1 MDEFKLAFISSSSNS
16 AETWHMEKK
25 KRKEEKLLNI
35 TSFFEWMVYC
45 YWWFK
50 IITII
55 VIINM
60 DMMIKNIKGSG
71 GKWMANLRFS
81 SVPLHP
87 LKPITILK
95 NVNQYS
101 WLSFFLGEH
110 FHVIPYEQW
119 FNDFDGYMVCN
130 LHDKLRT
137 CYASKV
143 GLKN

>member
-16 AETWHMEKK
+16 AETWHKEQK

-35 TSFFEWMVYC
+35 TSLFEWMVYC

-60 DMMIKNIKGSG
+60 EMMIKIIKGSG
-71 GKWMANLRFS
+71 GEWMANLRFS

-87 LKPITILK
+87 LKPKTI
-95 NVNQYS
+95 
-101 WLSFFLGEH
+101 
-110 FHVIPYEQW
+110 
-119 FNDFDGYMVCN
+119 
-130 LHDKLRT
+130 
-137 CYASKV
+137 
-143 GLKN
+143 